1 MDKEITFIDLI
12 GINSANNLSLNE
24 EQLHILKDQNEMLE
38 LIINLNKQ
46 IIKLI
51 MEGFIHAQEND

>member
-1 MDKEITFIDLI
+1 MDREITFIDLI

-24 EQLHILKDQNEMLE
+24 EQLSILKEQNEMLE
-38 LIINLNKQ
+38 LIIKLNKQ

-51 MEGFIHAQEND
+51 MEGILNAQEND

>member
-1 MDKEITFIDLI
+1 MDREITFIDLI

-24 EQLHILKDQNEMLE
+24 EQLSILKEQNEMLE

-51 MEGFIHAQEND
+51 MEGILNAQEND